1 MESQEV
7 AVYSNKVRIIIPHFP
22 GDLNCNLG
30 RIHVFETYCDSI
42 KETFLANGHV
52 DKSDLPLEV
61 MFERANAAEKLH
73 HGTLMRTANSA
84 RYADRRDDPHVMAV
98 LREPPPTLGVQF
110 PLQQQPTPRN
120 LDTRPNLEF
129 RTTADGYSVF
139 LTVDAAEVLEPCTW
153 MPVNPLHESVSNPRA
168 LSHLASYTT
177 LLSAHDPEALKKWQE
192 PSHRSCMEFT
202 TRVFTIC
209 QTRRKRNMFWVV
221 RSRSTRTNSTW
232 LPR

>member
-98 LREPPPTLGVQF
+98 LREPPPTLGVQLISSATATH
-110 PLQQQPTPRN
+110 PARSRHPTQPRVPHHSRRVLGVSHRRCRRGVGT
-120 LDTRPNLEF
+120 L
-129 RTTADGYSVF
+129 Y
-139 LTVDAAEVLEPCTW
+139 VDARQ
-153 MPVNPLHESVSNPRA
+153 PVA
-168 LSHLASYTT
+168 
-177 LLSAHDPEALKKWQE
+177 
-192 PSHRSCMEFT
+192 
-202 TRVFTIC
+202 
-209 QTRRKRNMFWVV
+209 RKRV
-221 RSRSTRTNSTW
+221 
-232 LPR
+232 